1 MAKPVYGQDLFSAV
15 SIYNGAPP
23 AGGSNPL
30 ASGIGHVFAQCVRL
44 LGDRGKGHYQYTDAL
59 RQLIHSPEDRLEELQ
74 EIIKR

>member
-15 SIYNGAPP
+15 SIYSGAPP

-30 ASGIGHVFAQCVRL
+30 ASGIGHVFSQCVCV
-44 LGDRGKGHYQYTDAL
+44 LGNSGKGHYQYTDAL
-59 RQLIHSPEDRLEELQ
+59 RQLIRSPEDMLTDLD